1 MKKSICVFCGSSTGL
16 NDTYKNAAVKFAE
29 QIVKE
34 DLTLIYGGGNRG
46 LMGIISDTVINTG
59 GKVIGVIPEF
69 LSEKKLGNT
78 KVTELKVVCD
88 MHTRKATM
96 YKISDFFVA
105 LPGGIGTI
113 EEITEILTWRQLFL
127 HQKPCALLN
136 INGFFDDFV
145 NFLNKTVSEGFMNQT
160 HLDNLIVEP
169 EIEQL
174 MNKLKNYICG
184 AHVPKF

>member
-1 MKKSICVFCGSSTGL
+1 MNKSICVFCGSSTGL
-16 NDTYKNAAVKFAE
+16 NDIYKNAAEQFA
-29 QIVKE
+29 KE
-34 DLTLIYGGGNRG
+34 IAKNDLTLIYGGGNRG
-46 LMGIISDTVINTG
+46 LMGIISDTVINSG
-59 GKVIGVIPEF
+59 GKVTGVIPEF

-78 KVTELKVVCD
+78 NVTELKIVCD

-96 YKISDFFVA
+96 YKISDYFVA

-136 INGFFDDFV
+136 INGFFDDFI
-145 NFLNKTVSEGFMNQT
+145 NFLRKTVSEGFMNQS

-169 EIEQL
+169 DYKQIITR
-174 MNKLKNYICG
+174 LKNYTCG
-184 AHVPKF
+184 GHVPKF